1 MAASLVL
8 PPRSSWR
15 IGVLSDTHGIVP
27 AGIAGRFSGVDA
39 ILHAGDIGEP
49 EVLETLRAIAPL
61 VAVRGNMDFG
71 PWARTLP
78 DRAVLEAG
86 PVLILVVHDRTDLRR
101 GEASPP
107 ARVVVS
113 GHTHRPEIAEEN
125 GVLYLNPGS
134 AGFPRRGEPA
144 TLALIRIQNGGAEAE
159 LIYLPG

>member
-8 PPRSSWR
+8 PPRPSLR
-15 IGVLSDTHGIVP
+15 IGVLSDTHGVLP

-61 VAVRGNMDFG
+61 LAVRGNMDLG
-71 PWARTLP
+71 PWARNLP
-78 DRAVLEAG
+78 HQAVLEAG
-86 PVLILVVHDRTDLRR
+86 AVRILVVHDRMDLRR
-101 GEASPP
+101 GEPAA

-113 GHTHRPEIAEEN
+113 GHTHRPQIAEEN

-144 TLALIRIQNGGAEAE
+144 TLGLIRIRDGGAEAE
-159 LIYLPG
+159 LIYLPD

>member
-8 PPRSSWR
+8 PSRPSLR
-15 IGVLSDTHGIVP
+15 IGVLSDTHGVLP

-49 EVLETLRAIAPL
+49 EVLETLQAIAPL
-61 VAVRGNMDFG
+61 LAVRGNMDVG
-71 PWARTLP
+71 PWARSLP
-78 DRAVLEAG
+78 RQAVLEAG
-86 PVLILVVHDRTDLRR
+86 PVCILVVHDRMDLRR
-101 GEASPP
+101 GEPSP

-134 AGFPRRGEPA
+134 AGFPRRGEPP
-144 TLALIRIQNGGAEAE
+144 TLGLIRIHDGDAEAE
-159 LIYLPG
+159 LIYLPD